1 MKILLADDNLI
12 MRRIIK
18 GAAEMLGFEALE
30 AQNGSEAIAQL
41 RAHKEDISLICLDWN
56 MPTMD
61 GYEALVH
68 IRSNPEYADIPILM
82 VTTESEKKNVLKAI
96 QAGANNYLAKPFE
109 REELAK
115 KMAECLALE
124 AGTE

>member
-18 GAAEMLGFEALE
+18 GAAEMLGYEALE
-30 AQNGSEAIAQL
+30 AQNGSEALTHLSENKDDIA
-41 RAHKEDISLICLDWN
+41 LICLDWN
-56 MPTMD
+56 MPTLD
-61 GYEALVH
+61 GYETLVH
-68 IRSNPEYADIPILM
+68 IRSKDEYKDIPILM

-124 AGTE
+124 AGI

>member
-18 GAAEMLGFEALE
+18 GAIETLGYESLE
-30 AQNGSEAIAQL
+30 AQNGTEAIAQL
-41 RAHKEDISLICLDWN
+41 RKHKNDIALICLDWN
-56 MPTMD
+56 MPNVD
-61 GYEALVH
+61 GYETLVY
-68 IRSNPEYADIPILM
+68 IRSKEEYKDIPVLM
-82 VTTESEKKNVLKAI
+82 VTTESEKKNVVKAI
-96 QAGANNYLAKPFE
+96 QAGADNYLAKPFE

-124 AGTE
+124 AGT

>member
-18 GAAEMLGFEALE
+18 GAAELLGYDSLE
-30 AQNGSEAIAQL
+30 AQNGSEAITQL
-41 RAHKEDISLICLDWN
+41 KNNKDDIALICLDWN

-68 IRSNPEYADIPILM
+68 IRSKAEYNDIPILM

-115 KMAECLALE
+115 KIAECLALE
-124 AGTE
+124 AGI